1 VTQSRS
7 KPPVRISS
15 RPNRVAKLALNR
27 SFALIPEVQPDVSG
41 DAQPTKLPAKS
52 LQKFM
57 VSPDDLRW
65 VCDASLLPFKTTAEV
80 RPTNRVLGQ
89 QKAARALELGMNMKS
104 AGYNIFLCGIP
115 GTGRRSLLRRAL
127 KKRHASPRPLEDL
140 IYVPRF
146 DALDRPRLVR
156 LPAGE
161 SRGLRKDIRGLF
173 RQLARVRD
181 KSSESSGLDRIKRL
195 VARRI
200 HVLQERYES
209 LTQLGSYFVDLARE
223 IVMREGDVF
232 EEDFGIQV
240 VVERRPN
247 QKVPVVWPTHLN
259 FSGLFGSFEKVRG
272 DEKRPAGVPVGS
284 IRAGA
289 LVEAHC
295 GFLVLSASEF
305 LESPGAWSTLKNSL
319 LAGSV
324 DLFDHEGQQPY
335 GGSGF
340 RPDPIPINTKVV
352 IVGDY
357 TSYDTFLDLDPDFC
371 QTFKIRVDFDTEV
384 PLRKKVISADYP
396 GVISRIVR
404 EEKLRHL
411 TRSAVAK
418 VVEFGVRKAGRKSK
432 ISVQFSAIADLIR
445 ESDYWARVDGRRTI
459 SEKQIARALSE
470 CVDRLNLLE
479 TKLSEMISEG
489 VILIDTVG
497 SRVGQ
502 VNGLA
507 VYDQGD
513 YLFGKPSRITAETS
527 MGHSGII
534 NIERESGLSGRSHDK
549 GIQILGGYLRSRFAQ
564 ERPLSLTASVCFEQ
578 SYQSMDGDSASATEI
593 YAILSSLS
601 GLPIRQDV
609 AVTGSLNQKGDI
621 QPIGGVNEKIEG
633 FYDCVM
639 AGRRTGREGVVIP
652 HRNLSDLM
660 LREDVVKAVRAR
672 KFFIY
677 AIDTVE
683 EGIEI
688 LTGCRAGKQRSDGSF
703 PSGTIFYLVDQRLDD
718 IANGLREFPS
728 GPR

>member
-1 VTQSRS
+1 MSREA
-7 KPPVRISS
+7 P
-15 RPNRVAKLALNR
+15 L
-27 SFALIPEVQPDVSG
+27 
-41 DAQPTKLPAKS
+41 TKLPAKN
-52 LQKFM
+52 LQKYM
-57 VSPDDLRW
+57 LSADSLRW
-65 VCDASLLPFKTTAEV
+65 VCDGALLPFKTTAEV
-80 RPTNRVLGQ
+80 RPSNRVLGQ
-89 QKAARALELGMNMKS
+89 SKAARALELGMNMES
-104 AGYNIFLCGIP
+104 PGYNIFLCGIP
-115 GTGRRSLLRRAL
+115 GTGRRTLLRQAL
-127 KKRHASPRPLEDL
+127 NMRRSSPSRLEDMVY
-140 IYVPRF
+140 IPRF
-146 DALDRPRLVR
+146 DAPDRPRLVR
-156 LPAGE
+156 LSAGQAT
-161 SRGLRKDIRGLF
+161 RLRKDVHGLF
-173 RQLARVRD
+173 RQLGRIRD
-181 KSSESSGLDRIKRL
+181 KASSESSSLDRIKRL
-195 VARRI
+195 VARRMG
-200 HVLQERYES
+200 VLQERYES
-209 LTQLGSYFVDLARE
+209 LTQLDTYFADLARE
-223 IVMREGDVF
+223 IVVREGDLY
-232 EEDFGIQV
+232 EEDFGVQV

-259 FSGLFGSFEKVRG
+259 FSGLFGTFEKTRG

-284 IRAGA
+284 IRPGA
-289 LVEAHC
+289 LVEAHG
-295 GFLVLSASEF
+295 GFLVLSATEF
-305 LESPGAWSTLKNSL
+305 LEAPSAWTTLKNSL
-319 LAGSV
+319 LAGKV

-335 GGSGF
+335 GSGGF

-357 TSYDTFLDLDPDFC
+357 SSYDTFMDLDPDFC

-384 PLRKKVISADYP
+384 PLRKRVITTDYP
-396 GVISRIVR
+396 RIVSRIVR
-404 EEKLRHL
+404 DEKLRHL

-418 VVEFGVRKAGRKSK
+418 VIEFGVRKAGRKSK
-432 ISVQFSAIADLIR
+432 ISVQFSAVADLIR
-445 ESDYWARVDGRRTI
+445 ESDYWARSAGSRNV
-459 SEKQIARALSE
+459 SEKHISRALSE
-470 CVDRLNLLE
+470 NVDRLNLLE

-489 VILIDTVG
+489 VILIDTDG

-639 AGRRTGREGVVIP
+639 AGRPSGQEGVVIP
-652 HRNLSDLM
+652 RRNLPDLM
-660 LREDVVKAVRAR
+660 LREDVVKAVRRR

-688 LTGCRAGKQRSDGSF
+688 LTGCRAGKQRKDGSF
-703 PSGTIFYLVDQRLDD
+703 PTGTIFYLVDQRLND

-728 GPR
+728 GPK